1 MKTQRVAIG
10 LTLVNLGLLIFLLA
24 QLGNTGAQNVA
35 PVLRG
40 RGLEIVDSQGQ
51 VRAEILVHGPE
62 TVNGKTYPET
72 VLFRMATAQRAPLMK
87 LTVSEEGSALGLS
100 DDSQPG
106 GIELRANRNKGNYV
120 KVVNSD
126 GHEQTIKP

>member
-10 LTLVNLGLLIFLLA
+10 LTIVNLGLLIFLLA
-24 QLGNTGAQNVA
+24 QMRSADAQDVA

-40 RGLEIVDSQGQ
+40 RALEIVDAQGQ
-51 VRAEILVHGPE
+51 VRAQILVHGPE

-106 GIELRANRNKGNYV
+106 GIELRANRNKGNFV
-120 KVVNSD
+120 KVVNRD
-126 GHEQTIKP
+126 GREQTIKP